1 VLINFS
7 VPKLC
12 EDYDVIMLGHRDLGI
27 GDKVL
32 LAHHRLSSWLTDLKK
47 LRNTEYPAYWLGG
60 TLGHLGTR
68 IFVITC
74 LWQAVHM
81 SEQAAWVALV
91 GFLYGIPLLPCSPLA
106 GWLGDKK
113 MSRGT
118 LLVGACMLGAVV
130 AGVYSWIVGNGLE
143 TKFLLGAANLVMG
156 IAFAFYGA
164 SRLALLATI
173 LKGNNVF
180 SVASFDL
187 SSTRMMGFFGPVM
200 AGLLL
205 TYYNYTVALAVASVT
220 LAGAGIT
227 FAILKSNLRQHDHNK
242 ASNEREY
249 KSSLSV
255 DGEKFGGSFQKYLL
269 GDKVVLLLLFMGLLS
284 IPIGMTYL
292 KMTPVFVDK
301 VINGG
306 PDLYGNLIGMA
317 SAFAAIS
324 GLILS
329 FMSKVNKPG
338 EKCILATVCFGL
350 SLVLFAYTRSV
361 IMLYLIAGLTGLF
374 QGVFLTIMNAT
385 YQSRVPDMFRGR
397 ILGSWGVV
405 WGLLPVA
412 TIGAGYLTDL
422 FSVVWVVA
430 ASGWFCVAVGLI
442 GAVWY
447 AVNKSISAFAQ

>member
-1 VLINFS
+1 
-7 VPKLC
+7 
-12 EDYDVIMLGHRDLGI
+12 MLGHRDLGI

-32 LAHHRLSSWLTDLKK
+32 LAHHRLSDWLTDLKK

-74 LWQAVHM
+74 LWQAVQM
-81 SEQAAWVALV
+81 SEEAAWVALV

-118 LLVGACMLGAVV
+118 LLVGACVLGTVV
-130 AGVYSWIVGNGLE
+130 AGIYSWIVGNGLE
-143 TKFLLGAANLVMG
+143 TKFLLGAANLLMG

-187 SSTRMMGFFGPVM
+187 SSTRMMGFFGPVI

-205 TYYNYTVALAVASVT
+205 TYYNYTVALAVSALT

-227 FAILKSNLRQHDHNK
+227 FAVLKSNLLQHDYSK
-242 ASNEREY
+242 TSNEKEY
-249 KSSLSV
+249 KSSSSV
-255 DGEKFGGSFQKYLL
+255 AMGKFDGSFQEYLF

-301 VINGG
+301 IIKGG

-324 GLILS
+324 GLVLS
-329 FMSKVNKPG
+329 FMAKVNKPS
-338 EKCILATVCFGL
+338 EKCIVATVCFGL

-397 ILGSWGVV
+397 IIGSWGVV

-430 ASGWFCVAVGLI
+430 ASGWFCVVVGLI

-447 AVNKSISAFAQ
+447 AVNKSARQFV

>member
-1 VLINFS
+1 
-7 VPKLC
+7 
-12 EDYDVIMLGHRDLGI
+12 MLGHRDLGL

-32 LAHHRLSSWLTDLKK
+32 LAHHRFSNWLTDLKK
-47 LRNTEYPAYWLGG
+47 LRHTAYPAYWLGG

-81 SEQAAWVALV
+81 SEEAAWVALV

-118 LLVGACMLGAVV
+118 LLVGACVLGGLV

-143 TKFLLGAANLVMG
+143 TKFLLGTANLLMG
-156 IAFAFYGA
+156 ISFAFYGA

-173 LKGNNVF
+173 LRGNNVF

-187 SSTRMMGFFGPVM
+187 SSTRMMGFFGPVI

-205 TYYNYTVALAVASVT
+205 TYYNYTVALAVSALT
-220 LAGAGIT
+220 LAGAAIT
-227 FAILKSNLRQHDHNK
+227 FAVLKSTLRQQDYSK
-242 ASNEREY
+242 TSNEKEY
-249 KSSLSV
+249 QSNWSV
-255 DGEKFGGSFQKYLL
+255 DSGKFGGGFQKYLL

-301 VINGG
+301 IIKGG

-317 SAFAAIS
+317 SAFAAVS

-329 FMSKVNKPG
+329 FMSKVNKPS
-338 EKCILATVCFGL
+338 EKCIVATVCFGF

-361 IMLYLIAGLTGLF
+361 VMLYLIAGLTGLF
-374 QGVFLTIMNAT
+374 QGIFLTIMNAT

-397 ILGSWGVV
+397 IIGSWGVV

-422 FSVVWVVA
+422 FSVVWVIA

-447 AVNKSISAFAQ
+447 AVNQSISRFAQ

>member
-1 VLINFS
+1 
-7 VPKLC
+7 
-12 EDYDVIMLGHRDLGI
+12 MLGHRDLGI

-32 LAHHRLSSWLTDLKK
+32 LTHHRLSSWLTDLKK

-81 SEQAAWVALV
+81 SEQASWVALV

-324 GLILS
+324 GLMLS
-329 FMSKVNKPG
+329 FMSQVNKPG

-374 QGVFLTIMNAT
+374 QGIFLTIMNAT

-397 ILGSWGVV
+397 IIGSWGMV

>member
-1 VLINFS
+1 MLINFS

-374 QGVFLTIMNAT
+374 QGIFLTIMNAT

-397 ILGSWGVV
+397 IIGSWGMV

>member
-1 VLINFS
+1 
-7 VPKLC
+7 
-12 EDYDVIMLGHRDLGI
+12 MLGHRDLGL
-27 GDKVL
+27 GDKAL
-32 LAHHRLSSWLTDLKK
+32 LVHHRFSGWLIDLKK
-47 LRNTEYPAYWLGG
+47 LRHTEYPAYWLGG

-74 LWQAVHM
+74 LWQAVQM
-81 SEQAAWVALV
+81 SEDAAWVALV

-118 LLVGACMLGAVV
+118 LLIGACVLGALV
-130 AGVYSWIVGNGLE
+130 AGVYSWIVGNALE
-143 TKFLLGAANLVMG
+143 TKLLLGAANLFMG
-156 IAFAFYGA
+156 ISFSFYGA

-180 SVASFDL
+180 SIASFDL
-187 SSTRMMGFFGPVM
+187 SSTRMMGFFGPVI

-205 TYYNYTVALAVASVT
+205 TYYNYTVALAVSALT

-227 FAILKSNLRQHDHNK
+227 FAVLKTNLHQNDYRKKLDEKEHQF
-242 ASNEREY
+242 
-249 KSSLSV
+249 SLSV
-255 DGEKFGGSFQKYLL
+255 DRDKLSESFQKYLL
-269 GDKVVLLLLFMGLLS
+269 GDKVVLLLLFMGLLA

-301 VINGG
+301 VIKGG
-306 PDLYGNLIGMA
+306 PDLYGNLIGIA

-324 GLILS
+324 GLMLS
-329 FMSKVNKPG
+329 FVSKVNKPS
-338 EKCILATVCFGL
+338 EKCIVATVGFGI

-361 IMLYLIAGLTGLF
+361 IMLYLISGLTGLF

-397 ILGSWGVV
+397 IIGSWGVV

-412 TIGAGYLTDL
+412 TIGAGYLTDI

-442 GAVWY
+442 SAVWY
-447 AVNKSISAFAQ
+447 VVNRTISSFAQ

>member
-1 VLINFS
+1 
-7 VPKLC
+7 
-12 EDYDVIMLGHRDLGI
+12 MLGYRDLGL
-27 GDKVL
+27 GDKAL
-32 LAHHRLSSWLTDLKK
+32 LAHHRFSDWLTDLKK
-47 LRNTEYPAYWLGG
+47 LRHTAYPAYWLGG

-81 SEQAAWVALV
+81 SEEAAWVALV

-118 LLVGACMLGAVV
+118 LLVGACVLGSLV
-130 AGVYSWIVGNGLE
+130 AGVYSWIVSNGLE
-143 TKFLLGAANLVMG
+143 TKFLLGTATLLMG
-156 IAFAFYGA
+156 ISFAFYST
-164 SRLALLATI
+164 SRIALLATI
-173 LKGNNVF
+173 LRGNNVF

-187 SSTRMMGFFGPVM
+187 SSTRMMGFFGPVI

-205 TYYNYTVALAVASVT
+205 TYYNYTVALAVSALT
-220 LAGAGIT
+220 LAGSAIT
-227 FAILKSNLRQHDHNK
+227 LAVLKSTLRHQDYSK
-242 ASNEREY
+242 TSNEKEY
-249 KSSLSV
+249 QSNWSV
-255 DGEKFGGSFQKYLL
+255 DSGKFGGSFQKYLL

-301 VINGG
+301 IIKGG
-306 PDLYGNLIGMA
+306 PDLYGNLIGMT
-317 SAFAAIS
+317 SAFAAVS

-329 FMSKVNKPG
+329 FMSKVNKPS
-338 EKCILATVCFGL
+338 EKCIVATVCFGL

-361 IMLYLIAGLTGLF
+361 VMLYLIAGLTGLF
-374 QGVFLTIMNAT
+374 QGIFLTIMSAT

-397 ILGSWGVV
+397 IIGSWGVV

-422 FSVVWVVA
+422 FSVVWVIA
-430 ASGWFCVAVGLI
+430 ASGWFCVVVGLI

-447 AVNKSISAFAQ
+447 AVNQSISRFAQ

>member
-1 VLINFS
+1 
-7 VPKLC
+7 
-12 EDYDVIMLGHRDLGI
+12 MLGHRDLGI

-81 SEQAAWVALV
+81 SEQASWVALV

-130 AGVYSWIVGNGLE
+130 AGLYSWIVGNGLE

-180 SVASFDL
+180 SIASFDL

-227 FAILKSNLRQHDHNK
+227 FAVLKSNLCQHDHNK

-255 DGEKFGGSFQKYLL
+255 DGEKFGGSFQKYLM

-338 EKCILATVCFGL
+338 EKCILATVCFGF

-374 QGVFLTIMNAT
+374 QGIFLTIMNAT

-397 ILGSWGVV
+397 IIGSWGMV

>member
-1 VLINFS
+1 
-7 VPKLC
+7 
-12 EDYDVIMLGHRDLGI
+12 MLGHRDLGI

-81 SEQAAWVALV
+81 SDQAAWVALV

-324 GLILS
+324 GLLLS

-374 QGVFLTIMNAT
+374 QGIFLTIMNAT

-397 ILGSWGVV
+397 IIGSWGMI
-405 WGLLPVA
+405 WGLLPIA

>member
-1 VLINFS
+1 
-7 VPKLC
+7 
-12 EDYDVIMLGHRDLGI
+12 MLGHRDLGI

-32 LAHHRLSSWLTDLKK
+32 LVHHRLSNWLTDLKK
-47 LRNTEYPAYWLGG
+47 LRNTTYPVYWLGG

-81 SEQAAWVALV
+81 SEQATWVALV

-113 MSRGT
+113 VSRGT
-118 LLVGACMLGAVV
+118 LLVSACVLGTVV
-130 AGVYSWIVGNGLE
+130 AGIYSWIVGNSLE
-143 TKFLLGAANLVMG
+143 TKFLLGTANLLMG

-187 SSTRMMGFFGPVM
+187 SSTRMMGFFGPVI

-205 TYYNYTVALAVASVT
+205 TYYNYTVALVVSALT
-220 LAGAGIT
+220 LAGAGIA
-227 FAILKSNLRQHDHNK
+227 FGILKSSMRKYDY
-242 ASNEREY
+242 SNTSSEKEY

-255 DGEKFGGSFQKYLL
+255 DRGKLSGSFQEYLL
-269 GDKVVLLLLFMGLLS
+269 GDKVVQLLLFMGLLS

-301 VINGG
+301 IIKGG
-306 PDLYGNLIGMA
+306 PDLYGNLIGTA

-324 GLILS
+324 GLVLS
-329 FMSKVNKPG
+329 FMSKVSKPS
-338 EKCILATVCFGL
+338 EKCILAMVSFGF
-350 SLVLFAYTRSV
+350 SLVLFAYTRHV
-361 IMLYLIAGLTGLF
+361 ILLYLVVSLTGLF
-374 QGVFLTIMNAT
+374 QGIFLTIMNAT
-385 YQSRVPDMFRGR
+385 YQSRVPDVFRGR
-397 ILGSWGVV
+397 ILGSWGMI

-412 TIGAGYLTDL
+412 TIGAGYLSDR
-422 FSVVWVVA
+422 FGVVWAIAV
-430 ASGWFCVAVGLI
+430 SGWFCVIVGLI
-442 GAVWY
+442 AAVWY
-447 AVNKSISAFAQ
+447 AVNKHSHRFAQ

>member
-1 VLINFS
+1 
-7 VPKLC
+7 
-12 EDYDVIMLGHRDLGI
+12 MLGHRDLGI

-374 QGVFLTIMNAT
+374 QGIFLTIMNAT

-397 ILGSWGVV
+397 IIGSWGMV

>member
-1 VLINFS
+1 MLIKFS

-81 SEQAAWVALV
+81 SEQASWVALV

-227 FAILKSNLRQHDHNK
+227 FAVLKSNLRQHDHNK

-374 QGVFLTIMNAT
+374 QGIFLTIMNAT

-397 ILGSWGVV
+397 IIGSWGMV